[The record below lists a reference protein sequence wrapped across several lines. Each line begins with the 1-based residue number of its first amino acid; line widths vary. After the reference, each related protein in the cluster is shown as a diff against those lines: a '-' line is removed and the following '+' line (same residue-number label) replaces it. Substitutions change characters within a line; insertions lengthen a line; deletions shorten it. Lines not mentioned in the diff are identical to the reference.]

1 MHPSTY
7 QARTLPAMSY
17 SKVDAILGPW
27 RIGIIGGYIPPR
39 SKEMVERGQT
49 SVNGVSLA
57 DVSTSLDVQS
67 DRRSIPLLYR
77 YGQIPALKLQ
87 LYNIP

>member
-1 MHPSTY
+1 
-7 QARTLPAMSY
+7 
-17 SKVDAILGPW
+17 
-27 RIGIIGGYIPPR
+27 
-39 SKEMVERGQT
+39 MVERGQT